1 MGIKLVFVMEG
12 EAPKLKADT
21 MSKRNEMR
29 YGPSKKVGA
38 ARTGRS
44 LFKAMLKEVS
54 NWGLCFSILN
64 MTGRSL
70 NQIKYKNLEELI
82 VFYTPNFNSILSFEG
97 AHAFEIG
104 PDSIC

>member
-44 LFKAMLKEVS
+44 LFKAMLKEVG
-54 NWGLCFSILN
+54 N
-64 MTGRSL
+64 
-70 NQIKYKNLEELI
+70 
-82 VFYTPNFNSILSFEG
+82 
-97 AHAFEIG
+97 
-104 PDSIC
+104 